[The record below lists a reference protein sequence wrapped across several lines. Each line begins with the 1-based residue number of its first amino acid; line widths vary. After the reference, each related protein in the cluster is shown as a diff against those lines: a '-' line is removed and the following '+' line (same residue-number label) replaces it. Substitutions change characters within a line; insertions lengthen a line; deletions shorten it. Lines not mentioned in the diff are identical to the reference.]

1 MAKITFTGLESYL
14 KQLEKL
20 EQNTTD
26 IAKQAVY
33 EGAKVTAD
41 AIRSGIEGL
50 RTDGPSAYETKRRE
64 TQKKGL
70 QESFGLSPMENDQ
83 GFLHVR
89 AGFDGYN
96 SIQTKKYPQ
105 GQPNAMIARVFNSG
119 TSFSS
124 KQPFF
129 DRSIRSSKVAAE
141 QKMKE
146 VFETEIK
153 KIVKE

>member
-1 MAKITFTGLESYL
+1 MAKIAFTGLESYL

-64 TQKKGL
+64 NQKKGL

-96 SIQTKKYPQ
+96 SVRTPKYPN
-105 GQPNAMIARVFNSG
+105 GQPNVMVARIFNSG

-124 KQPFF
+124 KQQFF
-129 DRSIRSSKVAAE
+129 DNAIRLTRNKAKKIMKETIEGAIE
-141 QKMKE
+141 EKMKE
-146 VFETEIK
+146 
-153 KIVKE
+153 

>member
-1 MAKITFTGLESYL
+1 MAKIAFTGLESYL

-64 TQKKGL
+64 NQKKGL
-70 QESFGLSPMENDQ
+70 QESFGISPMETDG
-83 GFLHVR
+83 GFRNVKL
-89 AGFDGYN
+89 GFDGYN
-96 SIQTKKYPQ
+96 AVRTPKYPN
-105 GQPNAMIARVFNSG
+105 GQPNVMVARIF
-119 TSFSS
+119 FSS

-129 DRSIRSSKVAAE
+129 DNAIRLTRNRAKKIMKETIEGAIE
-141 QKMKE
+141 EKMKE
-146 VFETEIK
+146 
-153 KIVKE
+153 